1 MQKTNADVLSRLT
14 AFEKASKLTS
24 KRPPPLRPTTENLP
38 ATRTNPHK
46 GRNRSTLDRHSPSV
60 RPRSPFASSSALTI
74 GPSRNGVDP
83 IIESDCCST
92 LQLVPISLAPAN
104 DNHAPS
110 ASLHLVLPDSVA
122 DATFERFQH
131 LPTEHASPWSTKG
144 SSTGYLTAPD
154 GSTLNEGESTSS
166 TVDANGHPSSS
177 VDPRISPQLPST
189 SWPMKEHCS
198 AVNSAQ
204 GGPRTTVLAALR
216 ACFGRYSAVSYTDS
230 WPTAILGC
238 LGTFFIGY
246 TISKVMHGEDL
257 YIDELRLDV
266 LEDLRVI

>member
-14 AFEKASKLTS
+14 AFEKASKLTL
-24 KRPPPLRPTTENLP
+24 KRPPPLRPTTEKLP
-38 ATRTNPHK
+38 TTRTNLHK
-46 GRNRSTLDRHSPSV
+46 GRNRSTLVPHSPSV
-60 RPRSPFASSSALTI
+60 RPRSPFASSSTLT
-74 GPSRNGVDP
+74 GPSHNGVDP
-83 IIESDCCST
+83 IIESDCCPT
-92 LQLVPISLAPAN
+92 LQIVPTSLPPAN

-110 ASLHLVLPDSVA
+110 ASLHPVPPDSVA
-122 DATFERFQH
+122 DATFERLQH
-131 LPTEHASPWSTKG
+131 LSAEHVSPRSTKG

-154 GSTLNEGESTSS
+154 GSMLNEGESASL

-177 VDPRISPQLPST
+177 VDPRISPQIPST
-189 SWPMKEHCS
+189 SWPMNEHCS
-198 AVNSAQ
+198 TVNSAQ
-204 GGPRTTVLAALR
+204 GGPRSTVLAVLR
-216 ACFGRYSAVSYTDS
+216 ACFGCYSTASFTDS
-230 WPTAILGC
+230 WPTALLGC